1 MNRVSVANLALSNLG
16 EAPIQ
21 NLTDNNA
28 RARIASAR
36 IDDVI
41 RSVLRMHDWNSA
53 MKRVALTKI
62 DDPLFGYER
71 TRKSQEIMVMYFNDY
86 QTILAG
92 LNTSSEYSHALQLYP
107 NAIPTQMNDLT
118 LEYNGVWDLVLL
130 PNWAEIVAG
139 GGDSNLD
146 GTLNVLDIVGTV
158 AHILGNAELSPEG
171 ALAADFNGDGTLN
184 VLDVVATVNAI
195 LGND

>member
-1 MNRVSVANLALSNLG
+1 MHSTEIRLGWVGFIDYAGDDFDGMELNLNG
-16 EAPIQ
+16 QPIIIPENQ
-21 NLTDNNA
+21 
-28 RARIASAR
+28 
-36 IDDVI
+36 V
-41 RSVLRMHDWNSA
+41 
-53 MKRVALTKI
+53 

-71 TRKSQEIMVMYFNDY
+71 TRKSQEIMVMYFNEY
-86 QTILAG
+86 QTILTG
-92 LNTSSEYSHALQLYP
+92 LSTSSEYSHALQLYP
-107 NAIPTQMNDLT
+107 NAIPT
-118 LEYNGVWDLVLL
+118 
-130 PNWAEIVAG
+130 EIVAG

-146 GTLNVLDIVGTV
+146 GTLNILDIVGTV